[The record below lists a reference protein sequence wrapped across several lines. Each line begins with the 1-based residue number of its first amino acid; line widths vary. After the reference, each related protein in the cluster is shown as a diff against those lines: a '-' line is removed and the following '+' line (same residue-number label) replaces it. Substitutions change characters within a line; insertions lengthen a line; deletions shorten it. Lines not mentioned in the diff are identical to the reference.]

1 MFQENR
7 ICPSY
12 FKKKHLSAPSN
23 SKGHPHMRPSKR
35 NNYLIQV
42 LLKDNPICYRPF
54 RVHPNLLKTL
64 QSTPQSAPSPSKG
77 HPNCFRSFKR
87 TPQLLQVLQKDT
99 PTAPGP
105 SNGHP
110 HLLQVL
116 QQDTPML
123 QALKKDTPI
132 LQAYRTNKKQMHEH
146 EDQQ

>member
-1 MFQENR
+1 MFQKNR

-77 HPNCFRSFKR
+77 HPNYFRSFKR
-87 TPQLLQVLQKDT
+87 TP
-99 PTAPGP
+99 
-105 SNGHP
+105 
-110 HLLQVL
+110 HLLQAL
-116 QQDTPML
+116 QM
-123 QALKKDTPI
+123 DTPI
-132 LQAYRTNKKQMHEH
+132 CSRSFKRTPQCFRPLKWIPQFSRLTGPIRSRCTSMKINN
-146 EDQQ
+146 DF